1 MTAVTQAYRFALA
14 PTPAQRRGLASHCGA
29 ARFAYNWGLALV
41 KARLG
46 DRAEAADT
54 KVPWTL
60 PALRKEWNQAK
71 GAVAP
76 WWAENSK
83 EADSSGL
90 DALARAL
97 ANFSDSRAGRRQG
110 GRAGFPRFKRK
121 GRARDA
127 CRFTTGAIRVEPDRH
142 HVTLPRLGRVKT
154 HESTR
159 KLARRL
165 EAGTARVLSAT
176 ISRTADRWYVAF
188 TVEADRHLPEGNGQ
202 RSVVGVDVGVRH
214 LAVVAGPGHAP
225 EYVANPRALARQQR
239 ALARAQRAL
248 ARRQP
253 GSRGRGQARRRVAR
267 LHARVA
273 SRRRDHPHKLTSRL
287 AHAHHTV
294 VVEDLHVAGMVR
306 SRPLARAVADAALAA
321 LRHQLAYKTRW
332 HGARLVVAGR
342 WYPSS
347 KTCSGCGLVKTKLAL
362 AERTFHCEGCG
373 LAVDRDENAARN
385 LAMLAVAAS
394 GAETPNARG
403 PDLSPGLPG
412 RRGRSGK
419 PAPAASRT
427 SLAPSSGN

>member
-1 MTAVTQAYRFALA
+1 
-14 PTPAQRRGLASHCGA
+14 
-29 ARFAYNWGLALV
+29 V
-41 KARLG
+41 KARL
-46 DRAEAADT
+46 DARATDPGT
-54 KVPWTL
+54 GVPWTL
-60 PALRKEWNQAK
+60 PSLRKAWNQAK
-71 GAVAP
+71 GEVAP

-83 EADSSGL
+83 EAYSSGL

-97 ANFSDSRAGRRQG
+97 ANFSDSKKGRRAGR
-110 GRAGFPRFKRK
+110 RAGFPRFKKK

-127 CRFTTGAIRVEPDRH
+127 CRFTTGAIRVEADRH
-142 HVTLPRLGRVKT
+142 HVTLPRLGRIKT

-176 ISRTADRWYVAF
+176 ISRTADRWFVAF
-188 TVEADRHLPEGNGQ
+188 TVEAERHLPEGNGQ
-202 RSVVGVDVGVRH
+202 SSVVGVDVGVRH

-253 GSRGRGQARRRVAR
+253 GSAGREQARRRIAR

-273 SRRRDHPHKLTSRL
+273 SRRRDHLHQLTSRL

-306 SRPLARAVADAALAA
+306 SRPLARAVADAALAE
-321 LRHQLAYKTRW
+321 LRRQLAYKTRW
-332 HGARLVVAGR
+332 YGSRLVVAGR

-362 AERTFHCEGCG
+362 AERTFHCGGCG
-373 LAVDRDENAARN
+373 LVIGRDANAARN

-394 GAETPNARG
+394 GAETRNARG

-427 SLAPSSGN
+427 SLAPSSSNRRLPEPSNLLKLRQR